1 MAVTARLPKVCIIGA
16 GCSGFTTAKRLKD
29 YGIPFDVFE
38 ASDNIG
44 GNWYYGNPNGK
55 SACYQSLHIDTSKWR
70 LAFED
75 YPVPAGWPDYPHHA
89 QLLQY
94 FHDYVDH
101 FGLRESITFNTRV
114 ERAERQAS
122 GGWEVELSSGEVTQ
136 YDALCVANGHHW
148 AARIPEYPGEFTGA
162 QLHSHNYRSPF
173 EPVDCIGKR
182 VLVVGMGNSAMD
194 VASELAQRPI
204 ASRLFVSARH
214 GVWIF
219 PKYYKGQPLDKNPAP
234 AWLPKSLKQWLGAR
248 MIEGLVGK
256 MSDYGLPEPTIGPFE
271 SHGTVSGEFLVRAGS
286 GDIAM
291 KPGIERLDGD
301 GVVFTD
307 GSREQ
312 LDVIV
317 WATGYDIKF
326 PFFSD
331 PGLIA
336 DADNRPPPLYKR
348 IMKPGVPDLFYLGLA
363 QPLPTLVNFAEQQSK
378 LVAAYLTGAYL
389 PPPAEEMVQIIKADE
404 DYYTGQYYAARRHTI
419 QLDFDHYV
427 RALTKELAKGAKRAA
442 AAGNRLPVQSRE
454 LEEA

>member
-1 MAVTARLPKVCIIGA
+1 MGLPKVCIIGA

-29 YGIPFDVFE
+29 HGVPFDLFE
-38 ASDNIG
+38 ASDDVG
-44 GNWYYGNPNGK
+44 GNWYYNNPNGM

-75 YPVPAGWPDYPHHA
+75 YPVPADWPDYPHHA
-89 QLLQY
+89 QLLKY
-94 FHDYVDH
+94 FHGYVDH
-101 FGLRESITFNTRV
+101 FELRPQMRFNTRV
-114 ERAERQAS
+114 ERAERLVG
-122 GGWEVELSSGEVTQ
+122 GGWEISLSTGEVRQ
-136 YDALCVANGHHW
+136 YDALAVANGHHW
-148 AARIPEYPGEFTGA
+148 AARIPDYPGLFSGA
-162 QLHSHNYRSPF
+162 QIHSHNYRSPF
-173 EPVDCIGKR
+173 EPVNCVGQR
-182 VLVVGMGNSAMD
+182 VLVVGLGNSAMD

-204 ASRLFVSARH
+204 AARLYVSARH

-234 AWLPKSLKQWLGAR
+234 AWLPKALRQWLGAR
-248 MIEGLVGK
+248 LIKSLVGK

-286 GDIAM
+286 GDIVM

-312 LDVIV
+312 IDVIV

-326 PFFSD
+326 PFFTD
-331 PGLIA
+331 PALTA

-389 PPPAEEMVQIIKADE
+389 PPPPAEMEQVITADE

-427 RALTKELAKGAKRAA
+427 RALKRELAKGAKRARV
-442 AAGNRLPVQSRE
+442 AGNRLPVTPRE